1 MGLIKILILK
11 LKTMILIKIK
21 HNQWCENPRKRKR
34 KMQMNSQCEHGDL
47 TKWWELKFQF
57 NTVFEIVVQVEKPK

>member
-1 MGLIKILILK
+1 
-11 LKTMILIKIK
+11 
-21 HNQWCENPRKRKR
+21 
-34 KMQMNSQCEHGDL
+34 MNSQCEHGDL